1 MKWWLFTLVIFS
13 NILSIDGY
21 AKVAS
26 PVRDSLLNLLN
37 TSKGEKKVDVLNDIC
52 WSYVFTDT
60 RKARDYGNAALSMA
74 ITINYT
80 RGKSIANN
88 RIGVTYDILSK
99 YDSALIYY
107 HKALVFSKET
117 NDPKLIASNLSN
129 IGLAHW
135 HIGNNNDALKY
146 FFSSLSYFESAKN
159 LNGLASAYNNIGLIY
174 QSLRNSYKAIQFFD
188 SSYVLYKK
196 FNDEFGIGAVFTNI
210 GSLYLSNKNNVKA
223 YEYLIKSVKIKEKNK
238 DYYGLSISYN
248 YLGSL
253 FIEKMDY
260 DKALDYEQKSID
272 YAKIIGDDNEF
283 ASALLKIAVI
293 YIKKNNA
300 AKAMELNILAEQLA
314 KKTESQKLL
323 YKTYQNFSDIYLLKG
338 NVSKAFEYYRKYKE
352 TEDSVV
358 NSQRFNQIYDLELK
372 HETEKSAT
380 EIALLN
386 RQKKIQTLQ
395 IEKQKLVISKRNNQ
409 IILVI
414 TCFFITL
421 LILYIIY
428 LNYRHK
434 QQIKLDE
441 AIYNVREK
449 RANEVI
455 EAEIKERKRIGEE
468 LHDGLG
474 QILSLL
480 KLTLTSLENKQTLFS
495 DKQKELIGNAVELT
509 DNAFSELRNISHN
522 MAPLFLKEKGLTNS
536 IKDLLDGL
544 NQSNKYKVSM
554 DITGFNNQLENF
566 LELTIY
572 RVVQEALNNI
582 IIHAEAT
589 EINFQLLQSDKEIT
603 MMIEDNGK
611 GFDIGELENKHGI
624 GLRNIRSRV
633 ENIGGKLHLDSVI
646 SRGTIVTIIIPIKNL
661 KNEY

>member
-1 MKWWLFTLVIFS
+1 
-13 NILSIDGY
+13 
-21 AKVAS
+21 
-26 PVRDSLLNLLN
+26 
-37 TSKGEKKVDVLNDIC
+37 
-52 WSYVFTDT
+52 
-60 RKARDYGNAALSMA
+60 
-74 ITINYT
+74 
-80 RGKSIANN
+80 
-88 RIGVTYDILSK
+88 
-99 YDSALIYY
+99 
-107 HKALVFSKET
+107 
-117 NDPKLIASNLSN
+117 
-129 IGLAHW
+129 
-135 HIGNNNDALKY
+135 
-146 FFSSLSYFESAKN
+146 
-159 LNGLASAYNNIGLIY
+159 
-174 QSLRNSYKAIQFFD
+174 
-188 SSYVLYKK
+188 
-196 FNDEFGIGAVFTNI
+196 
-210 GSLYLSNKNNVKA
+210 
-223 YEYLIKSVKIKEKNK
+223 
-238 DYYGLSISYN
+238 
-248 YLGSL
+248 
-253 FIEKMDY
+253 
-260 DKALDYEQKSID
+260 
-272 YAKIIGDDNEF
+272 
-283 ASALLKIAVI
+283 
-293 YIKKNNA
+293 
-300 AKAMELNILAEQLA
+300 
-314 KKTESQKLL
+314 
-323 YKTYQNFSDIYLLKG
+323 
-338 NVSKAFEYYRKYKE
+338 
-352 TEDSVV
+352 
-358 NSQRFNQIYDLELK
+358 
-372 HETEKSAT
+372 
-380 EIALLN
+380 
-386 RQKKIQTLQ
+386 
-395 IEKQKLVISKRNNQ
+395 
-409 IILVI
+409 
-414 TCFFITL
+414 
-421 LILYIIY
+421 